1 MALPWINQSSFIAAI
16 TEGLIHIFHLHF
28 NLTSTKMSC
37 FERDLK
43 NAPQNAAPMALETRR
58 YKTAATAQFMLKL
71 KKSKKNFVENI
82 LDYFFIYLLFWLLQY
97 LPVIGV
103 VRVVFRGVSL
113 FSLIG
118 IPEFSVSNSGIPE
131 CTFLECFAR
140 EFAGWNV
147 WKSKREKW
155 SEISTSMGY
164 GSHNNGWSS
173 RNLSMNKLKLNKLI
187 LSIKLLHYLKSNI
200 FNKVHILHS

>member
-103 VRVVFRGVSL
+103 VRVVFRGSL
-113 FSLIG
+113 CSRWSEFRNFRFR
-118 IPEFSVSNSGIPE
+118 IPEFRSAHSSNALLGNLLDEMFEKANVKNEVKFQHPWATAAITTAEVAETYPWIN
-131 CTFLECFAR
+131 
-140 EFAGWNV
+140 WN
-147 WKSKREKW
+147 
-155 SEISTSMGY
+155 
-164 GSHNNGWSS
+164 
-173 RNLSMNKLKLNKLI
+173 
-187 LSIKLLHYLKSNI
+187 
-200 FNKVHILHS
+200 